1 MKRILIRVVVGLALA
16 LAVVYLGD
24 LLVWRVRV
32 GMGGGMGKTQV
43 SRFVVAPL
51 KGNKEEYY
59 FDGTTMVDCSRSL
72 FPQAGSGACW
82 WLERHH
88 VVYER

>member
-1 MKRILIRVVVGLALA
+1 MRRILIRALVGMVVAVAL
-16 LAVVYLGD
+16 VCLGD
-24 LLVWRVRV
+24 WGVWRVRV
-32 GMGGGMGKTQV
+32 GRGGGMGKVMV

-59 FDGTTMVDCSRSL
+59 PDGRAEVDCSRSL

-82 WLERHH
+82 WVERHR
-88 VVYER
+88 VVFDR